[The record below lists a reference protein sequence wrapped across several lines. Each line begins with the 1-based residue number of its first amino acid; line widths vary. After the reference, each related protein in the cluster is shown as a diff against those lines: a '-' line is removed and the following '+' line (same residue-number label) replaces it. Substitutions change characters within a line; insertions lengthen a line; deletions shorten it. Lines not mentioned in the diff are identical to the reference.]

1 MKDYKDDVKKKVT
14 RQVKIVK
21 EDATPEEIDQVMK
34 SAGGTGAM
42 FKSAI
47 LKSANNEVME
57 AYSQAADQY
66 QDVLRLEESM
76 QELHQVSGSIVE
88 IAHPPIAG
96 KMPCSERVGELCSRI
111 VKFTPRLG
119 FPVPLLLLPDV
130 RRLCTAYGAAGRT
143 P

>member
-47 LKSANNEVME
+47 LKSANNEVVE

-76 QELHQVSGSIVE
+76 QELHQVSGSIVGTS
-88 IAHPPIAG
+88 HPLSGWALDAELG
-96 KMPCSERVGELCSRI
+96 ACSFYCV
-111 VKFTPRLG
+111 VKPTPSW
-119 FPVPLLLLPDV
+119 FPAPLSLLSDV
-130 RRLCTAYGAAGRT
+130 RRLCTAHGAAGRT
-143 P
+143 A

>member
-1 MKDYKDDVKKKVT
+1 M
-14 RQVKIVK
+14 KIVK

-66 QDVLRLEESM
+66 QDVLKLEESM
-76 QELHQVSGSIVE
+76 QELHQVGLSRDFEDGNSHAIF
-88 IAHPPIAG
+88 ISHP
-96 KMPCSERVGELCSRI
+96 SQNTVSYNW
-111 VKFTPRLG
+111 T
-119 FPVPLLLLPDV
+119 
-130 RRLCTAYGAAGRT
+130 YS
-143 P
+143 